1 MPSTL
6 IYPMEWPIIS
16 KAIKDERGW
25 QCEICH
31 VKQGDEPNNNMT
43 VHHKDHSPFNND
55 PSNLLVVCQK
65 CHLRLEGVYKRNRRA
80 TTATA
85 IALSEGQLIMPTF
98 GKLLFPQPN
107 KLSYLSPVL
116 HVEAGK

>member
-1 MPSTL
+1 MPTTL
-6 IYPMEWPIIS
+6 VYPREWPIIS
-16 KAIKDERGW
+16 HTIKTERGW
-25 QCEICH
+25 ECEICH
-31 VKQGDEPNNNMT
+31 ITQGTDMRNNIT
-43 VHHKDHSPFNND
+43 THHKDHNTFNNA

-80 TTATA
+80 STST
-85 IALSEGQLIMPTF
+85 ALSLSAGQLIMPTF

-107 KLSYLSPVL
+107 KYSYLSPVL